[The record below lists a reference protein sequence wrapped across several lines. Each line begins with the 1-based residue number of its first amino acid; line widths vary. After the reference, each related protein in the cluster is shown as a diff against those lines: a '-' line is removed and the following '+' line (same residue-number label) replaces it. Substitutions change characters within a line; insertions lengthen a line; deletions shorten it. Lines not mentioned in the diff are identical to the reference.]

1 MKMNAL
7 VPEMIVSDVQ
17 RSLAFYCQVLGF
29 QVEYERPEHKF
40 AFLSFQGSQLM
51 LEEDDLQASP
61 WRVGP
66 LESPY
71 GRGMNLSIRCA
82 DANALAR
89 AIEGAGIALRRPIE
103 ECWYRDNEREHGEL
117 NFLVLDPDGYLLRFN
132 QSLGVRAVD
141 TGPLPNRN
149 PL

>member
-7 VPEMIVSDVQ
+7 VPEMIVSDLQ
-17 RSLAFYCQVLGF
+17 RSLAFYCHVLGF

-40 AFLSFQGSQLM
+40 AFLSFQGSQLR

>member
-1 MKMNAL
+1 MKMNML
-7 VPEMIVSDVQ
+7 VPEMIVSDLQ
-17 RSLAFYCQVLGF
+17 RSLVFYCQVLGF

-51 LEEDDLQASP
+51 LEEDDQQASA

-82 DANALAR
+82 DINALAK
-89 AIEGAGIALRRPIE
+89 AIENAGMELRRPIE

-132 QSLGVRAVD
+132 QSLGDRA
-141 TGPLPNRN
+141 LEH
-149 PL
+149 